1 MQNII
6 LISHGSMAEGVKAS
20 LEMIVGKQDH
30 VHVVALTPDGD
41 NRQFEEEL
49 LKKMKALNGS
59 SLIIA
64 DLLGGTPCN
73 VALSNYLESENV
85 EIIAGMSLPLV
96 IEATLNSTATVKEL
110 IQAATTGIVD
120 VKQKMKQTEI
130 EKEPSLPMDNSQ
142 LYEAY
147 KGKENIVNVRMD
159 ERLIHGQVAGIWA
172 PSLHTQRIIVIND
185 EAAADTLQKS
195 SLRMAAPTSMR
206 LSVLPV
212 ESAAKNIRS
221 GKYGK
226 QRLFLVFKNPTDVLR
241 YLKAGGK
248 LTHVNVGNMSY
259 KEGSKDITKSIKV
272 LDEEIDVFES
282 IPAMDI
288 NVTAQLVPNDP
299 VIDFMDKLRN

>member
-130 EKEPSLPMDNSQ
+130 EKEPSLPKDNSQ

-147 KGKENIVNVRMD
+147 KGKENIVNVRID

-185 EAAADTLQKS
+185 EAAADSLQKS

-259 KEGSKDITKSIKV
+259 KEGSKDITISIKV
-272 LDEEIDVFES
+272 LEEEIDVFES
-282 IPAMDI
+282 IAAMDI

-299 VIDFMDKLRN
+299 VVDFMDKLRN

>member
-120 VKQKMKQTEI
+120 VKQKMEQTEI

-282 IPAMDI
+282 ISAMDI

>member
-159 ERLIHGQVAGIWA
+159 ERLIHGQVAGIWT

-195 SLRMAAPTSMR
+195 SLRMEAPTSMR

-282 IPAMDI
+282 IAAMDI

>member
-49 LKKMKALNGS
+49 LKKMTALNGS

-195 SLRMAAPTSMR
+195 SLKMAAPTSMR

-282 IPAMDI
+282 IAAMDI

>member
-147 KGKENIVNVRMD
+147 KGKENIVNVRID
-159 ERLIHGQVAGIWA
+159 ERLIHGQVAGFWA

-282 IPAMDI
+282 IAAMDI

>member
-130 EKEPSLPMDNSQ
+130 EKEPSLPKDNSQ

-147 KGKENIVNVRMD
+147 KGKENIVNVRID

-172 PSLHTQRIIVIND
+172 PSLHIQRIIVIND
-185 EAAADTLQKS
+185 EAAADSLQKS

-272 LDEEIDVFES
+272 LEEEIDVLES
-282 IPAMDI
+282 IAAMDI

-299 VIDFMDKLRN
+299 VVDFMDKLRN

>member
-159 ERLIHGQVAGIWA
+159 ERLIHEQVAGIWA

-282 IPAMDI
+282 IAAMDI

>member
-96 IEATLNSTATVKEL
+96 IEATLNSTATVKKL

-130 EKEPSLPMDNSQ
+130 EKEPSLPKDNSQ

-147 KGKENIVNVRMD
+147 KGKENIVNVRID

-185 EAAADTLQKS
+185 EAAADSLQKS

-272 LDEEIDVFES
+272 LEEEIDVFES
-282 IPAMDI
+282 IAAMDI

-299 VIDFMDKLRN
+299 VVDFMDKLRN

>member
-130 EKEPSLPMDNSQ
+130 EKEPSLPKDNSQ

-147 KGKENIVNVRMD
+147 KGKENIVNVRID

-185 EAAADTLQKS
+185 EAAADSLQKS

-272 LDEEIDVFES
+272 LEEEIDVFES
-282 IPAMDI
+282 IAVMDI

-299 VIDFMDKLRN
+299 VVDFMDKLRN

>member
-49 LKKMKALNGS
+49 LKKMRALNGS

-282 IPAMDI
+282 IAAMDI